1 MQNERQQRNRTPGEA
16 VYGLPMGG
24 TKRIHSLLATLGI
37 PGMPGLPE
45 AGACN
50 RCMPY
55 GSGQEAMM
63 GIKQWI
69 TLVLI
74 TAVVLTVTW
83 MTMMYIVALYI
94 LFGGGI

>member
-1 MQNERQQRNRTPGEA
+1 MRNERQQRDRTPGEA
-16 VYGLPMGG
+16 VHGLTVAGSE
-24 TKRIHSLLATLGI
+24 RILPLLATLGI
-37 PGMPGLPE
+37 PRLPGLPE
-45 AGACN
+45 TGAYH
-50 RCMPY
+50 RCMPD

-94 LFGGGI
+94 LLGGGI